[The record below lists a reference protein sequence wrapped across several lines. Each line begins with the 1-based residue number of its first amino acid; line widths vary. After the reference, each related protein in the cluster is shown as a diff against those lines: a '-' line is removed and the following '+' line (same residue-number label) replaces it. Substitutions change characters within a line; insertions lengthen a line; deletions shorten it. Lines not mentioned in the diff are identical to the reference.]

1 MPAGQTAR
9 GTWPVGAWPGSLGSR
24 AARRSCPGGR
34 AEMQGPGQMPRSEWL
49 ANGAEPCR
57 RSLGDARERTRT
69 HAQALQDPTADP
81 WRSEVAVL
89 GRRAVLRRHP
99 IAHDDLEAGD
109 ARLLRCHKA
118 GRQEVPSRVG
128 WEPGRLPAP
137 GRNSKARQAT
147 MPALSPEQEGEATRQ
162 AGKQE
167 ARQASWQEGSV
178 GDVSAHQGGG
188 LNCGLAR
195 MPAGRQG
202 AGRAASCEGSVGCL
216 SAGSR
221 GKGAPAAGR
230 ACRLLRSSQP
240 ANCLARLG
248 SQGWT

>member
-24 AARRSCPGGR
+24 AARVVPRR
-34 AEMQGPGQMPRSEWL
+34 QG
-49 ANGAEPCR
+49 
-57 RSLGDARERTRT
+57 GDARLGANAKIGMACERCEAMSQIPGRCRERTRT
-69 HAQALQDPTADP
+69 HAQALQDPAADP

-221 GKGAPAAGR
+221 GKGAPGAGR
-230 ACRLLRSSQP
+230 ACPLLRSSQP